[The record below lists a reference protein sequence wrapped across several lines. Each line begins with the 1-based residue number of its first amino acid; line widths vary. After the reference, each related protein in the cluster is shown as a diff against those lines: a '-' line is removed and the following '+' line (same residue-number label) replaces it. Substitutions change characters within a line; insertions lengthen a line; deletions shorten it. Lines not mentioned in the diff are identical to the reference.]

1 MEPRDNVEGAA
12 PPVDELGALA
22 LAAARAG
29 ADAIE
34 QMQVAEGVQVDHKT
48 ASHDLVT
55 TADRASEA
63 AILRVLRGARPN
75 DAVLA
80 EESGRQAGT
89 SRVRWLVDPLDG
101 TANFVYNRS
110 DYAVSVAAEHDGVLL
125 AGAIVRPADGRW
137 VLAAGRELHG
147 SHEVRPRP
155 GIRAATSAAEADTGK
170 PASRTPTIRRP
181 AHLSESLVSFG
192 FPYSL
197 ADRQRSLALVAAL
210 VPYIRGLRVIGSA
223 ACDFLALVHGE
234 SDAACTIGL
243 AEWDTAA
250 GQAAVVA
257 AGGAWER
264 IITPAGLPVL
274 IAGSQDVVNSL
285 LAVIRGTPPDT
296 DRGLSSH
303 VDARLEEK

>member
-1 MEPRDNVEGAA
+1 MEPTDNVEEA

-29 ADAIE
+29 SDAIE
-34 QMQVAEGVQVDHKT
+34 QVLVAEHVQVDQKT
-48 ASHDLVT
+48 AGHDLVT

-63 AILRVLRGARPN
+63 AILRVLHVARPN

-80 EESGRQAGT
+80 EESGRRAGT

-101 TANFVYNRS
+101 TANFVYNRT

-137 VLAAGRELHG
+137 LLAAGHELRG
-147 SHEVRPRP
+147 SHEERPRRI
-155 GIRAATSAAEADTGK
+155 GVSTSAAEAGTGM
-170 PASRTPTIRRP
+170 PTSGTLTVNRP
-181 AHLSESLVSFG
+181 RQLRESLVSFG
-192 FPYSL
+192 LPYSL
-197 ADRQRSLALVAAL
+197 RDRQRSLVLVAGL
-210 VPYIRGLRVIGSA
+210 VPHIRGLRIIGSA

-257 AGGAWER
+257 AGGVCER
-264 IITPAGLPVL
+264 IITAAGLSVL
-274 IAGSQDVVNSL
+274 IAASQDVVNG
-285 LAVIRGTPPDT
+285 LAALIRGTPPDT
-296 DRGLSSH
+296 DSGLSGG
-303 VDARLEEK
+303 V